1 MAATMSNN
9 SSFTGKFINNERPA
23 ITFFFAQHGGH
34 SGSRKVVTDKGE
46 TRIMFSCMDG
56 TAVWA
61 SEKATEKLLNK
72 TRPAKELVVG
82 EWRDDET
89 GKTGFTAYY
98 EGGEEIEI
106 SFE

>member
-34 SGSRKVVTDKGE
+34 SGSRKVVTSDGE
-46 TRIMFSCMDG
+46 TRIVFSCKDG
-56 TAVWA
+56 AQVWA

-72 TRPAKELVVG
+72 ARPAKELVVG
-82 EWRDDET
+82 EWYDEET
-89 GKTGFTAYY
+89 QKGGYTAYY